1 MLEWFVS
8 SAVLTAALIALRA
21 LLRGRLSPKL
31 QYTLWM
37 LALVRLLVPVS
48 IGKTAVSVGNLLPQ
62 AALARTDAELACDE
76 DTIRRLGEDV
86 RAEYGRSLIRMTC
99 RTHVDPLC
107 AATTMSGRGGQ
118 LKTRIVSITKQTK
131 TAVPALICVLV
142 LAILAAGCTMTG
154 ARDESEPVRQE

>member
-31 QYTLWM
+31 QYTLWL

-62 AALARTDAELACDE
+62 AAPAVRTTQPAQTADAQSSPARLPQQFPVQAAAAPQTMETPAKRPADVWAVLKTVWLVGGCAD
-76 DTIRRLGEDV
+76 RRLV
-86 RAEYGRSLIRMTC
+86 RVLQSALRAQAEALRFAESPGRAGT
-99 RTHVDPLC
+99 
-107 AATTMSGRGGQ
+107 ARG
-118 LKTRIVSITKQTK
+118 
-131 TAVPALICVLV
+131 PACC
-142 LAILAAGCTMTG
+142 GG
-154 ARDESEPVRQE
+154 